1 MGVSFKNEKS
11 AIIYYHYLYNL
22 FLCRK
27 QNIHQNILKSA
38 GIDYLLILMVK
49 TGISQNSCFYAPQ
62 NQTGLEQH
70 EGEYI
75 MTEFKFLGEQ
85 PPKTLA

>member
-27 QNIHQNILKSA
+27 QNINQNILKNA
-38 GIDYLLILMVK
+38 GIDYPLILMVK
-49 TGISQNSCFYAPQ
+49 TGISRFPPPPPGFYPSL
-62 NQTGLEQH
+62 GLDS
-70 EGEYI
+70 
-75 MTEFKFLGEQ
+75 TF
-85 PPKTLA
+85 